1 MSSGLFNKI
10 QFGDGFGVTDEGN
23 GVIRV
28 DSSSEGGGDGTAGPP
43 GPAGPAGPTGAT
55 GPAGP
60 TGPTG
65 PKGDTGTT
73 GAAGTPGA
81 TGATGPTGPT
91 GLTGPAGPT
100 GATGAASTVPGPTGP
115 TGATG
120 PTGPQGVPGTPAPTV
135 AYGTSLPASPTDGL
149 EAILVDSTANPSYQ
163 WRFRYNAGNTTAYKW
178 EFVGGAAAVAVLDPQ
193 DQVTGDATWRDTSTA
208 GPMLTMARAGVYFV
222 DATCSGSSSVS
233 NAQID
238 IGIAAG
244 AGTPGGGAAAEINVP
259 FVNNFVALALAG
271 APLVVTAGQDIR
283 IRYFGASGTAY
294 FKKRNIVVTPLR
306 VA

>member
-28 DSSSEGGGDGTAGPP
+28 DSSSGGDGGDGTAGPP

-60 TGPTG
+60 TGP
-65 PKGDTGTT
+65 KGDTGATGAASTVPGPTGPAGPTGPTGATGGTGPQGVKGDT

-120 PTGPQGVPGTPAPTV
+120 PTGPQGAPGTPAPTV
-135 AYGTSLPASPTDGL
+135 AYGTTLPASPTNGL
-149 EAILVDSTANPSYQ
+149 EAIIVDSVTTPLYQ
-163 WRFRYNAGNTTAYKW
+163 WRFRYNAGNTTARKW
-178 EFVGGAAAVAVLDPQ
+178 ENIGGAPSVMQPTGTVNITVGDGNWHTIGTANAIAHLTGLYVLETSAIAWGAPAAHVSYCMFWVGGPV
-193 DQVTGDATWRDTSTA
+193 GS
-208 GPMLTMARAGVYFV
+208 
-222 DATCSGSSSVS
+222 CSRS
-233 NAQID
+233 
-238 IGIAAG
+238 
-244 AGTPGGGAAAEINVP
+244 
-259 FVNNFVALALAG
+259 
-271 APLVVTAGQDIR
+271 
-283 IRYFGASGTAY
+283 
-294 FKKRNIVVTPLR
+294 
-306 VA
+306 

>member
-28 DSSSEGGGDGTAGPP
+28 DGGGAGETGPP
-43 GPAGPAGPTGAT
+43 GATGPAGPTGPAGAT

-65 PKGDTGTT
+65 ATGSTGPQGVKGDT

-91 GLTGPAGPT
+91 GLTGPA
-100 GATGAASTVPGPTGP
+100 GP

-135 AYGTSLPASPTDGL
+135 AYGTSLPASPTDGQ
-149 EAILVDSTANPSYQ
+149 EAILVDSTSNPSYQ
-163 WRFRYNAGNTTAYKW
+163 WRFRYNAGSSSAYKW
-178 EFVGGAAAVAVLDPQ
+178 EFVGGPPARADTDTEETTTSSGTWVELTTPQRIVLPRAGDYDVSFALDGASDTAEDTVAAAAFWNS
-193 DQVTGDATWRDTSTA
+193 DA
-208 GPMLTMARAGVYFV
+208 
-222 DATCSGSSSVS
+222 
-233 NAQID
+233 
-238 IGIAAG
+238 
-244 AGTPGGGAAAEINVP
+244 NV
-259 FVNNFVALALAG
+259 FYRFEFVALTNAVGTIACQARLHG
-271 APLVVTAGQDIR
+271 VVASDTLKMKYLR
-283 IRYFGASGTAY
+283 PFGTGTAK
-294 FKKRNIVVTPLR
+294 FARRSMIVTPVR